1 MVWGPKEGRELSQCG
16 LFAGAKQPSG
26 VVPPGCISLFP
37 SVKGGDGSTVT
48 SEVPSGPDLPAVILW
63 SPHPSGLPSRMG
75 HTPL

>member
-1 MVWGPKEGRELSQCG
+1 MWIGGLGGRG
-16 LFAGAKQPSG
+16 VGWDGAKQPSG

-37 SVKGGDGSTVT
+37 SVKGDGSTVT